1 MGAANVFG
9 VQDSLWAGAR
19 LRILARQRRTAIILC
34 TTGTV
39 APRSGRR
46 IVLHT
51 VPS

>member
-34 TTGTV
+34 TGTV